1 MLKLLRSFSL
11 LGGVKSVTGNTL
23 KALLTELTSNL
34 GMEWV
39 GKYDSIRIDAGTGQA
54 LTANVASKILINGLG
69 SASDVTQIKGLPN
82 TIWDGTN
89 SKLMPEKV
97 KDIYSLKIVFT
108 LNPTGTAT
116 SNHVTLDLKV
126 NGTIIESTS
135 MIIPKSTAHI
145 YTWVIPVTASTASLI
160 NGIEIH
166 ATADMACTLWGASI
180 FIQRLSKGV

>member
-23 KALLTELTSNL
+23 KALLTELASNL
-34 GMEWV
+34 AMEWV
-39 GKYDSIRIDAGTGQA
+39 NKSDNVRIDVGTGQA

-69 SASDVTQIKGLPN
+69 STSDITQIKALPS

-89 SKLMPEKV
+89 SKLMPEKA
-97 KDIYSLKIVFT
+97 KDVYSLKIVFT
-108 LNPTGTAT
+108 LDPTAT
-116 SNHVTLDLKV
+116 ASNNHVTLDLKV
-126 NGTIIESTS
+126 SGTIIESTS

-145 YTWVIPVTASTASLI
+145 YTWVIPVTASTASLS
-160 NGIEIH
+160 NGIEIY

-180 FIQRLSKGV
+180 FIQRLSKGL